1 VLRSIG
7 NRVPPQSRRA
17 FLGAAYHHIHL
28 GRHNLEFK
36 RTSQKDADPEKLL
49 RVDAYRAVAWPLSMI
64 DMARAGYVDALCARA
79 ALELGEPLRV
89 IQATAAH
96 SGFLS
101 TLGPKSRERAARFA
115 QVAADVAIEL
125 DEPYLITSTQII
137 FATLESNC
145 ANWRGLDKTA
155 ARLSMELEEA
165 RPTEDWVLTWS
176 RILWSEALSETGD

>member
-1 VLRSIG
+1 GRGAEAATPLLVLAKLTEGTQSLAFKQQAAEQLMHCGHFAEGMAIVDAVLRSIG

-89 IQATAAH
+89 IQATAA
-96 SGFLS
+96 
-101 TLGPKSRERAARFA
+101 
-115 QVAADVAIEL
+115 
-125 DEPYLITSTQII
+125 
-137 FATLESNC
+137 
-145 ANWRGLDKTA
+145 
-155 ARLSMELEEA
+155 
-165 RPTEDWVLTWS
+165 
-176 RILWSEALSETGD
+176 